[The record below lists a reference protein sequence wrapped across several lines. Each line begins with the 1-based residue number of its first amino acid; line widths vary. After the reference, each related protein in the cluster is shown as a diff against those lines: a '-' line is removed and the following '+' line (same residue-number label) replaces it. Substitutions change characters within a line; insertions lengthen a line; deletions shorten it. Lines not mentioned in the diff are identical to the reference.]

1 MEIKV
6 GTIRQIHRE
15 LKKNGFSVSENA
27 LRVWVKTGVLPA
39 VYSGNVVYISYKA
52 VKHLLKAP
60 PAQAS

>member
-15 LKKNGFSVSENA
+15 LKENGFSVSENA

-39 VYSGNVVYISYKA
+39 VYSGNVAYISYKA
-52 VKHLLKAP
+52 VKHLLKTP